1 MLKNMS
7 ENIPPLEGIKVAE
20 LAIKLRKYFDTVY
33 GAHIFLAIG
42 TVIASYWMII
52 FATATVFNLFESL
65 TFWLG
70 ALILM
75 WILIPF
81 SIRLV
86 PYPSPIKT
94 ASFVK
99 KLSTW
104 VLPFI
109 ILYTASISL
118 ILSKDP
124 LLTDMGKT
132 LNMGGAG
139 WYLAVTLGLLLN
151 HFVWEK
157 QAYNKGQI
165 LAKPYVI
172 SGVFMLATSP
182 AVYYFGH
189 LDIGAGNILAVGL
202 MLLGYGIAAFISI
215 RKAYRWLQGA

>member
-1 MLKNMS
+1 MS
-7 ENIPPLEGIKVAE
+7 ETVSPVEGIKVAE

-52 FATATVFNLFESL
+52 FATATVFSLYESL
-65 TFWLG
+65 IFWLG

-75 WILIPF
+75 WVLIPF

-94 ASFVK
+94 ASIVK
-99 KLSTW
+99 KLSAW

-165 LAKPYVI
+165 LAKPFLI

-189 LDIGAGNILAVGL
+189 QDIGAGNILAVGL
-202 MLLGYGIAAFISI
+202 MLLGCGIAAFISI
-215 RKAYRWLQGA
+215 RKAYRWIQGE

>member
-1 MLKNMS
+1 MS
-7 ENIPPLEGIKVAE
+7 ENIPPPEGIKVAE

-172 SGVFMLATSP
+172 SGIFMLATSP

>member
-1 MLKNMS
+1 MS

-42 TVIASYWMII
+42 TVMASYWMII

>member
-1 MLKNMS
+1 MS

>member
-1 MLKNMS
+1 MS
-7 ENIPPLEGIKVAE
+7 ENIPPPEGIKVAE

-52 FATATVFNLFESL
+52 FATATVFSLYESL

-75 WILIPF
+75 WVLIPF

-94 ASFVK
+94 ASIVK
-99 KLSTW
+99 KLSAW

-151 HFVWEK
+151 HFVRER

-165 LAKPYVI
+165 LAKPFLI

-215 RKAYRWLQGA
+215 RKAYRWLQGE